1 MNKQE
6 LFSYNVLYSYKLS
19 LKLVVMTAACFTDT
33 CISLVLIFF
42 YIQEVGWST
51 ITNQICLEFSYIFGH
66 KLTFIKEL
74 IQVL

>member
-19 LKLVVMTAACFTDT
+19 LKLVVMTTPCFTDT

-42 YIQEVGWST
+42 LHPGGWVVNNYKSD
-51 ITNQICLEFSYIFGH
+51 LS
-66 KLTFIKEL
+66 
-74 IQVL
+74 